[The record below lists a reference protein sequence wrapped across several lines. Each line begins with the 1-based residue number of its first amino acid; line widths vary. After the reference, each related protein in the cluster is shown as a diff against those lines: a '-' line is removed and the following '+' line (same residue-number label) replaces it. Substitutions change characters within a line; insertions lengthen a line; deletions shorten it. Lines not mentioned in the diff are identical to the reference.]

1 MKVFVNRISGVKWYA
16 MDGRVTD
23 EGDAWRIDCAKVSLP
38 KSEWEEQ
45 NEQKE
50 RKRGAEQGQREDHA

>member
-1 MKVFVNRISGVKWYA
+1 MRIFSNKISGVKWYA
-16 MDGRVTD
+16 LDDAVTD

-45 NEQKE
+45 HEQKE
-50 RKRGAEQGQREDHA
+50 RKHSAEQGQREDHA